1 VEGGILM
8 NIDDARKF
16 LDQLEKVNSDIEV
29 LIVVPHDDIKDHLD
43 NFEIRGV
50 LQNSVWNEKE
60 VVFKDKKV

>member
-1 VEGGILM
+1 M